1 MSPPTPL
8 FCPDCGRPEPKQVSA
23 FQVPGKDE
31 STVNVYRCDCG
42 YVFQVVSYLIPN
54 RQTHVRA
61 TARPQ
66 LRFYTRDLLWF
77 TVVVAL
83 VCGLGVQ
90 YRAALE
96 LRRMER
102 ADFDREIRLCTEEQ
116 ERLRTEQA
124 KLERQ
129 LTK

>member
-1 MSPPTPL
+1 MSPLAPL
-8 FCPDCGRPEPKQVSA
+8 FCPYCGRPDPKQVSA

-54 RQTHVRA
+54 RQTQVR
-61 TARPQ
+61 TSGRPQ
-66 LRFYTRDLLWF
+66 LRFYTRDLVWL

-102 ADFDREIRLCTEEQ
+102 ADFDHEIRLCTEEQ
-116 ERLRTEQA
+116 ERLRTEIA

-129 LTK
+129 LIK